1 MENLIGNKPQGP
13 QVTLENTTP
22 MFNDSEG
29 VLWKEGVILRRVSKF
44 LIGADEDGIIPIP
57 VFYDPE
63 TLKILET
70 SIPPALKEELK
81 DYLANA

>member
-1 MENLIGNKPQGP
+1 MNRLDGGGPQQP